1 MTEEL
6 KTRSAK
12 IRLTPTHDDALK
24 RLARRRGCDVSDLW
38 REAVIEYFRLPVA
51 VSQNNETLVSSDN
64 ANG

>member
-6 KTRSAK
+6 KSRSAK

-38 REAVIEYFRLPVA
+38 REAVIEYFRLPVG
-51 VSQNNETLVSSDN
+51 VSATNDTLVESNSGHD
-64 ANG
+64 